1 MIELSRKKRSRADSE
16 SDQFRADDVP
26 FGKRARATTEAS
38 ADSGKWFN
46 DSVLST
52 PTRARDPAG
61 YDSDADT
68 SSVKSEPGSPPDI
81 YMDDDMDMDMDDGTF
96 SQSPEEEPLP
106 RARAATSAVLG
117 QRLQV
122 NRVPTPMVPMRPGA
136 SPDRVRTGFKQHV
149 RRRHQQEFSASSD
162 LLEVP
167 SPIDEDEVPTP
178 PSAAEAAGS
187 QLSMLS
193 VSDVDMA
200 ENDATVPRI
209 SIHPARPNLT
219 HTGPNAELDS
229 AIDSEPMEWGS
240 NHIIVRKQR
249 QRSGALSSGNS
260 PVRTTPAATSNKR
273 GGFSMG
279 FRADCEKCRL
289 RVPGHMNHFIA

>member
-1 MIELSRKKRSRADSE
+1 MLSNKKRSRADSD
-16 SDQFRADDVP
+16 SDQFRIGDVP
-26 FGKRARATTEAS
+26 FGKRARGTTEAS

-46 DSVLST
+46 DSVPNT
-52 PTRARDPAG
+52 PTRARDPASG

-68 SSVKSEPGSPPDI
+68 SSLKSEPGSLQDI
-81 YMDDDMDMDMDDGTF
+81 SMGDDVDMDDGTF
-96 SQSPEEEPLP
+96 SQSPEEEILP
-106 RARAATSAVLG
+106 RPSAIHASLMG
-117 QRLQV
+117 QRLQM

-136 SPDRVRTGFKQHV
+136 SPERIRTGFKQHV
-149 RRRHQQEFSASSD
+149 RRRHPQEYSASSD

-200 ENDATVPRI
+200 ENGNVPTI
-209 SIHPARPNLT
+209 SIDPARPNLT
-219 HTGPNAELDS
+219 HTGPNAELES
-229 AIDSEPMEWGS
+229 AIESEPMDCGS
-240 NHIIVRKQR
+240 NNIIVRKQR

-260 PVRTTPAATSNKR
+260 PVRAAPAATKR
-273 GGFSMG
+273 SGFSMG
-279 FRADCEKCRL
+279 FRPDCEKCRQ